1 MFKKVLLVI
10 LIASVSVVLTAANR
24 DTVFNK
30 KRLAAMTKDT
40 VLPIVQT
47 RYMKQ
52 APSIDGKISFA
63 EWNTAGAF
71 TGFRNFMTQ
80 RLAENDMTVF
90 CGYDSKNLY
99 FLAIIPL
106 AEKEHVSV
114 KRSARD
120 SAVYRDSSVEF
131 LLCPD
136 KKDIVQVI
144 VNAKGAVFDRRGKDV
159 KWNGKWQIAVGNK
172 IPADLAERCAIKKG
186 WFVEIAMPLSEFGVD
201 AAEAMVW
208 DLNVAKNGRETL
220 TFAPVKKGFTEKER
234 FAKITFAA
242 KDAPGTALYSLGK
255 AQLGNLDAKGR
266 FFNPSSNDHIFSCD
280 IWTIK
285 SGSYIKDVT
294 GFDQIVGKLHELVKE
309 QKVEAGK
316 NYDFSYSS
324 KLKSSDLEIIQALLV
339 IDPVKRPK
347 NIVSRTTAPMQ
358 LKAQIQ
364 LKVEKYLSENYIKL
378 NCNLKGL
385 GKQAYNAKLTIEL
398 QDSNKKLLKEFEINA
413 RGVTCEQ
420 KISALKAG
428 KYNAKVT
435 VTTAKGAQYI
445 INKAFEIIK
454 KPEWLGNKIGIS
466 NRVPKP
472 FTPLTFGDKSVSAW
486 GRKYQWSNS
495 LLPSSITSA
504 GHELLAEPAR
514 VVVVTDKGKFTV
526 PLDNFRFLRRKA
538 NRTNFAMIGTVASVT
553 VYVKGWVEFDGLCWY
568 EMTVTPK
575 KGNRRFKI
583 DGLYLEFPLKASEA
597 KYYHAA
603 PNRALNGPIK
613 KKKIELPFQV
623 YSWAGDVNRGLGF
636 TCESLQ
642 DWIIPRGAKTSSYS
656 PDGDKV
662 YWRMHLVQK
671 TVGRKTL
678 KYSFGLQAT
687 PVKPLPKD
695 YHSFFAAN
703 FSKDSNSLFQR
714 YQKNCDFTTIWL
726 PVCKFSSVIC
736 APSTASDL
744 LTKAVASCH
753 KKNIPAIP
761 YVAPDSI
768 TNGAVPEHDYFN
780 MEWQIR
786 PLREWKSGTVQTR
799 CCMNS
804 SYKDWMLW
812 TLRNM
817 VRKSGA
823 DGIYFDGG
831 FPQACANFDH
841 GCGWRD
847 NKRRIR
853 YNYPVRRMREFKKR
867 IYMMLDEEVS
877 KRACPSPLFKYQQK
891 SIPKFFLWEHAS
903 GAVAPPFHGFSTAL
917 FCGEWFKGAIR
928 LGKTY
933 RELLTLDTFRPRY
946 LSQPWGIPNFFLSI
960 ALDSSTGKSIQTE
973 AILAYLLPQGGPL
986 FMRYLNKK
994 ITDTVLNA
1002 KIKFNTRSAKFYPAW
1017 EKNKYLDLNTSSKDV
1032 IMGVWRHENG
1042 NILAVVGNCTTKEQE
1057 LTIKFDKAMKTR
1069 IVFPDDLKLSS
1080 ENKEISFKIKRNSFV
1095 MFSLEP

>member
-1 MFKKVLLVI
+1 MFKKVF
-10 LIASVSVVLTAANR
+10 LIIFIATGAIVLTGANR
-24 DTVFNK
+24 DTAFNE
-30 KRLAAMTKDT
+30 KRLKAMNQDT
-40 VLPIVQT
+40 ALPIAQA
-47 RYMKQ
+47 RYMQQ
-52 APSIDGKISFA
+52 APVVDGKISFT
-63 EWNTAGAF
+63 EWSTAGAF

-90 CGYDSKNLY
+90 CGYDNKNLY
-99 FLAIIPL
+99 ILALVPL
-106 AEKEHVSV
+106 AENEHTSI
-114 KRSARD
+114 KHSTRD
-120 SAVYRDSSVEF
+120 SAVYRDSSVE
-131 LLCPD
+131 LLICPD
-136 KKDIVQVI
+136 KKNLIQLI
-144 VNAKGAVFDRRGKDV
+144 VNANGTIFDRRGTDI
-159 KWNGKWQIAVGNK
+159 KWDGKWQVAVGNK

-186 WFVEIAMPLSEFGVD
+186 WFLEAVLPLSEFGVTF
-201 AAEAMVW
+201 EKNMEW
-208 DLNVAKNGRETL
+208 DFNVAKNGRETL
-220 TFAPVKKGFTEKER
+220 TFAPVKKSFLEKHR
-234 FAKITFAA
+234 FAKMLFAG
-242 KDAPGTALYSLGK
+242 KDTPGAALYSLGK
-255 AQLGNLDAKGR
+255 PQLGNLDAKGR
-266 FFNPSSNDHIFSCD
+266 FFNPSSSEHIFSCD
-280 IWTIK
+280 IWAIK
-285 SGSYIKDVT
+285 RNSYIKDVT
-294 GFDQIVGKLHELVKE
+294 GFDQIIGKLQELVKQ
-309 QKVEAGK
+309 QKVAAGK
-316 NYDFSYSS
+316 NIDFAYSS
-324 KLKSSDLEIIQALLV
+324 NLKSTDLEILQALLI
-339 IDPVKRPK
+339 IDPQKRPK
-347 NIVSRTTAPMQ
+347 NIVSRTTLPIKI
-358 LKAQIQ
+358 KAQIQ
-364 LKVEKYLSENYIKL
+364 IKVEKYLSENYIKL

-385 GKQAYNAKLTIEL
+385 NKQAHNAKLKIEL
-398 QDSNKKLLKEFEINA
+398 KDSNEKLLKQFDPKI
-413 RGVTCEQ
+413 RGVVCEQ
-420 KISALKAG
+420 KISGLKAG
-428 KYNAKVT
+428 KYNATVT
-435 VTTAKGAQYI
+435 VTTVKDAKYT
-445 INKAFEIIK
+445 INKSFEIIE
-454 KPEWLGNKIGIS
+454 KPEWLDNKIGMS
-466 NRVPKP
+466 NKVPRP
-472 FTPLTFGDKSVSAW
+472 FTPLVYGDKSVSSW
-486 GRKYQWSNS
+486 GRKYQWKNS
-495 LLPSSITSA
+495 LLPSSIISA

-538 NRTNFAMIGTVASVT
+538 NRTNFAMIGTVASLT
-553 VYVKGWVEFDGLCWY
+553 IYVKGWVEFDGLCWY
-568 EMTVTPK
+568 EMTITPK

-603 PNRALNGPIK
+603 PNRALNGRIK
-613 KKKIELPFQV
+613 KEKIELPFQV

-636 TCESLQ
+636 TCESLK
-642 DWIIPRGAKTSSYS
+642 DWIIPRGAKTTSYS

-703 FSKDSNSLFQR
+703 FAKDSKSLFQR
-714 YQKNCDFTTIWL
+714 YKKNCDFTTIWL
-726 PVCKFSSVIC
+726 SNCKFSSVIC
-736 APSTASDL
+736 APSTANEL
-744 LTKAVASCH
+744 LDKAVAACH
-753 KKNIPAIP
+753 KENIPAIP

-780 MEWQIR
+780 KEWQIR

-847 NKRRIR
+847 ERRRIR
-853 YNYPVRRMREFKKR
+853 YNYPVRRMREFTKR

-891 SIPKFFLWEHAS
+891 SIPKFFFWEHAS
-903 GAVAPPFHGFSTAL
+903 GAVAPPIHGFNTAL

-928 LGKTY
+928 RGKTY

-960 ALDSSTGKSIQTE
+960 AMDSTTGESVQTE

-986 FMRYLNKK
+986 YMRYLNRK

-1002 KIKFNTRSAKFYPAW
+1002 KIKFNTRLAKFYPAW
-1017 EKNKYLDLNTSSKDV
+1017 KKNKYLQLETSSKDV
-1032 IMGVWRHENG
+1032 IMGMWRHENG
-1042 NILAVVGNCTTKEQE
+1042 NILVAVGNCTTKEQE
-1057 LTIKFDKAMKTR
+1057 VTISLDKKMQTKA
-1069 IVFPDDLKLSS
+1069 IFPDDIKLSS
-1080 ENKEISFKIKRNSFV
+1080 ANKTISFKIKRNSFV
-1095 MFSLEP
+1095 IFSLEP